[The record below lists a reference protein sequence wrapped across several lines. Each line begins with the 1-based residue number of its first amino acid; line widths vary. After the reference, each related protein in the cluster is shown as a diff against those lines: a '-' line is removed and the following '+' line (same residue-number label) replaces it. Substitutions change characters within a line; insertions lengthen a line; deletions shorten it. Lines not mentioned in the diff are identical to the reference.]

1 MLGSEPTVF
10 LGCSAEVRHVDTCI
24 EFTDG
29 AKVRHMPTLLGTLC
43 SQMPVY
49 RGTQE
54 CGLCLNHRRDWEAW
68 GGGRDHT
75 EAEENVA
82 FLPQSPNCMKY
93 WGSWP
98 FSLVATVRK
107 LLELLSQ
114 CPFCKVENFK
124 KSLLRNGCGIF
135 IQMNQTSTHHLPVL
149 SLGHTQSPA
158 LLWDLP
164 KDTPAPPPGS
174 ISHKCPDLTQRKLQ

>member
-1 MLGSEPTVF
+1 MWF
-10 LGCSAEVRHVDTCI
+10 
-24 EFTDG
+24 
-29 AKVRHMPTLLGTLC
+29 
-43 SQMPVY
+43 
-49 RGTQE
+49 
-54 CGLCLNHRRDWEAW
+54 CLNHRRDWEAW

-75 EAEENVA
+75 EAEENDAVP
-82 FLPQSPNCMKY
+82 PQSPSCMKY

-114 CPFCKVENFK
+114 CSFCRVVNF

-135 IQMNQTSTHHLPVL
+135 IQMNQTSTHHLLVP

-158 LLWDLP
+158 LLWDP
-164 KDTPAPPPGS
+164 PPPGCRPSRGS
-174 ISHKCPDLTQRKLQ
+174 IPESLAFSSAQTLHRGSCGKKPLERL

>member
-1 MLGSEPTVF
+1 MWTHAQNLLMELRYGICPLFWGPYVHRCLCMVTLRNVVLSEPQER
-10 LGCSAEVRHVDTCI
+10 LG
-24 EFTDG
+24 G
-29 AKVRHMPTLLGTLC
+29 M
-43 SQMPVY
+43 
-49 RGTQE
+49 
-54 CGLCLNHRRDWEAW
+54 

-82 FLPQSPNCMKY
+82 VLPQSPNCMKY

-114 CPFCKVENFK
+114 CPFCRVENFK

-135 IQMNQTSTHHLPVL
+135 IQMNQTSRHHLSVP

-164 KDTPAPPPGS
+164 KDTPSSPPPGS
-174 ISHKCPDLTQRKLQ
+174 IPESLAFVSAQTLRRGSCGKKPLERL